1 MIDNDYTEEDLD
13 TYIEY
18 TRLLYEKI
26 KMAFTPKI
34 EIKRSDGTPMDE
46 YMEKMTTLLTMN
58 LGAVDK
64 VYTSTLMPFGTWM
77 YTDCPITGHKGKPYE
92 SPMFHYTP
100 VVNPNI
106 SETATNYNSTTH
118 ADEDTVT
125 D

>member
-1 MIDNDYTEEDLD
+1 MFDNNYTEEDLN

-26 KMAFTPKI
+26 KTAFTPKI

-77 YTDCPITGHKGKPYE
+77 YTDCPITGHKGKSYE
-92 SPMFHYTP
+92 HHIYPI
-100 VVNPNI
+100 VNPNI

-125 D
+125 E

>member
-64 VYTSTLMPFGTWM
+64 VYTSTLMPFGVWLHIK
-77 YTDCPITGHKGKPYE
+77 CPLTGHEGKPYG
-92 SPMFHYTP
+92 SPMHLIEE
-100 VVNPNI
+100 NR
-106 SETATNYNSTTH
+106 ET
-118 ADEDTVT
+118 D
-125 D
+125 